1 MNESMLRS
9 MLQILAGF
17 ASISSDSSSKLAIK
31 HVEGYIVRNFG
42 NKLVAE
48 KLLEFNRFYHE
59 SKNWNDKLSFLEKTC
74 LEINKEFSVK
84 HKFLLI
90 INIFNFYSFTERDAL
105 AYLQPND
112 DSLGLV
118 AGWLKLDINDFLNY
132 KYFKLGQLHLMPQKD
147 NIIIAA
153 EQNPG
158 ISTIRHFNWEGVNGY
173 MLFLHIPSANIVT
186 FLYNGTS
193 ALELSGKPIYT
204 KHTYIFSNGLV
215 ISGRGLTP
223 IYHSQVLSAIHQVK
237 TIENV
242 TLTANNI
249 CYSYLNSDK
258 GIKNLSFTG
267 SSGELVGIMGGSG
280 VGKSTL
286 LKLLSGNL
294 SPQKGEILING
305 HNIINLKDTLKNI
318 VGIMH
323 QEECLVDELTV
334 FENLYIGARMVLGNL
349 SSQEV
354 KKLVENKLYELDLT
368 ECTNNRVGSPL
379 NRQLSGG
386 ERKRL
391 AIALELVRDPRI
403 LFVDEPTSG
412 LSSADSEVVM
422 NILKNIALSG
432 RLVIVNIHQP
442 SSDIFKLFDKLI
454 ILDKGGIP
462 IFTGNP
468 IEAILH
474 FKGVANL
481 VDKTAGGCEY
491 CGNIKPE
498 LIFNLVEE
506 RNIDELGQK
515 TAQRKLTPED
525 WYSFYQKR
533 KSTTPPQIQVYS
545 IPETLHSVSSSLKQ
559 FNYYF
564 RRNVMTKIR
573 NREFIFL
580 SLVLPPILAV
590 LISLFLRSSSE
601 HGPYSLY
608 LNPNLAS
615 FFFMC
620 ILASLF
626 FGLILSCEDILRDRQ
641 LIVREKFIGLSLKSF
656 YNAKLLFLIIL
667 SAYQTLCFAFLGTQI
682 IGIIGFTFHFWII
695 LFLVSIVG
703 NITGLIISSALRS
716 VVAIYILVPFL
727 LIPQILF
734 SGLVV
739 NFDDLNPKIVTSKK
753 VPVIGEI
760 MITRWASE
768 AILVQFYSS
777 NKYNKHFF
785 QFDFEE
791 SALRFRLAYLLPEL
805 FKITDRIKN
814 ETEKENAYD
823 LLTLRKGMVLLAYNQ
838 SIILPESIGNGD
850 TSDIGQWAYSFLEK
864 AQVALSSKLSKLRSK
879 RDSYIK
885 NVFLSQSD
893 GTQQLKN
900 LKYNY
905 HNKALDNLMRSKHSP
920 KPIVIV
926 ETDFIQKIDPI
937 FLISGSNFGRSHF
950 FAPVKKFFSL
960 HIYTF
965 WFNAMALILIGLFL
979 YGVYIFN
986 IPSVIVSYIATK
998 KIQLYP

>member
-17 ASISSDSSSKLAIK
+17 AAIKTDNFSKLAFK
-31 HVEGYIVRNFG
+31 HIEGYIERNFG
-42 NKLVAE
+42 RKLVEE
-48 KLLEFNRFYHE
+48 KLLEFKRFYLE

-84 HKFLLI
+84 QKFLLI

-112 DSLGLV
+112 DSLRLV
-118 AGWLKLDINDFLNY
+118 AGWLKLDIGDFLNF
-132 KYFKLGQLHLMPQKD
+132 KYFKLGQLHLMPQKE

-153 EQNPG
+153 DQNPG
-158 ISTIRHFNWEGVNGY
+158 ISNIRHFNWEGVNGY
-173 MLFLHIPSANIVT
+173 MFFMHIPSANIVI
-186 FLYNGTS
+186 FSYNGTS
-193 ALELSGKPIYT
+193 ALELSGKSIYT
-204 KHTYIFSNGLV
+204 KHTYIFSNGLM

-223 IYHSQVLSAIHQVK
+223 IYHSQVLSAIHQVN
-237 TIENV
+237 TNESIS
-242 TLTANNI
+242 LAANNV
-249 CYSYLNSDK
+249 CYRYLKSDK
-258 GIKNLSFTG
+258 GIKNLSFSG
-267 SSGELVGIMGGSG
+267 NSGELIGIMGGSG

-294 SPQKGEILING
+294 TPQKGEILING
-305 HNIINLKDTLKNI
+305 HNIINLKDTLNNI

-334 FENLYIGARMVLGNL
+334 FENLYIGARLVLGNL
-349 SSQEV
+349 SSSEV
-354 KKLVENKLYELDLT
+354 KKIVENKLYELDLT
-368 ECTNNRVGSPL
+368 ECMNNRVGSPL

-412 LSSADSEVVM
+412 LSSADSDVVI

-474 FKGVANL
+474 FKRVANL
-481 VDKTAGGCEY
+481 VDKTSSGCEY

-525 WYSFYQKR
+525 WYSFYQKS
-533 KSTTPPQIQVYS
+533 KSTTSPQIQVSS
-545 IPETLHSVSSSLKQ
+545 IPETLHSVASSFQQ
-559 FNYYF
+559 FAF
-564 RRNVMTKIR
+564 FFKRNVMAKIR

-580 SLVLPPILAV
+580 SLVLPPILAI

-601 HGPYSLY
+601 HGQYTLY

-641 LIVREKFIGLSLKSF
+641 LMVREKFIGLSLKSF
-656 YNAKLLFLIIL
+656 YNAKLLFLIFL

-682 IGIIGFTFHFWII
+682 LGIIGLTFHFWII
-695 LFLVSIVG
+695 LFLVSILG

-739 NFDDLNPKIVTSKK
+739 NFDDLNPNIVASKK

-791 SALRFRLAYLLPEL
+791 STLRFRLAYLLPEL

-814 ETEKENAYD
+814 ESEKVNTND
-823 LLTLRKGMVLLAYNQ
+823 LLMLRKGVELLALNQ
-838 SIILPESIGNGD
+838 PLKLPNSVRNDSILG
-850 TSDIGQWAYSFLEK
+850 IGQWAYPFLEN
-864 AQVALSSKLSKLRSK
+864 AQDVLSSKLSKLRSK
-879 RDSYIK
+879 KDSYIQS
-885 NVFLSQSD
+885 VFLSQTGEYQRLQD
-893 GTQQLKN
+893 LKN
-900 LKYNY
+900 NY
-905 HNKALDNLMRSKHSP
+905 HNKAVDDLLKSKYSL
-920 KPIVIV
+920 KPILIV
-926 ETDFIQKIDPI
+926 ENDFIQKIDPI
-937 FLISGSNFGRSHF
+937 FLISSSIVGRSHF
-950 FAPVKKFFSL
+950 FAPVKKVFSV
-960 HIYTF
+960 HFYTF
-965 WFNAMALILIGLFL
+965 WFNAMILTLMGIFL

-986 IPSVIVSYIATK
+986 LPTVISSYFAAK
-998 KIQLYP
+998 KKQLYP